1 MATEYD
7 QICTRKETSLS
18 FDFIAEVWNE
28 TPVIKKHLRDYLGK
42 LSDPA
47 TIALLDLYKYYL
59 ADEEVPISLA
69 NWVGPRLMGEKD
81 PRFAFQEAEV
91 GAVAYLAQA
100 ATSAL
105 SLELVST
112 ELVQANK
119 QASEEHRFSA
129 LPMLGRLVDAFHQ
142 PMTAYA
148 AGLDLEKTW
157 VVSASE
163 EDDYLTFELLNSRT
177 PPYDVYLVVHE
188 ISPTLLGR
196 LCIVTVKTAGRELKS
211 DPKELEIG
219 GEFRVGEAHPFK
231 PDQVQSIEITVQ

>member
-1 MATEYD
+1 
-7 QICTRKETSLS
+7 
-18 FDFIAEVWNE
+18 
-28 TPVIKKHLRDYLGK
+28 
-42 LSDPA
+42 
-47 TIALLDLYKYYL
+47 
-59 ADEEVPISLA
+59 
-69 NWVGPRLMGEKD
+69 
-81 PRFAFQEAEV
+81 
-91 GAVAYLAQA
+91 
-100 ATSAL
+100 
-105 SLELVST
+105 
-112 ELVQANK
+112 
-119 QASEEHRFSA
+119 
-129 LPMLGRLVDAFHQ
+129 MLGRLVDAFHQ